1 MLGFLGCGIKFER
14 FIIPFMYGLLLFS
27 VKIFSL
33 FIINRVGSSPPRY
46 SLYAMILAI
55 TSRKF
60 FILNLFFVLF
70 QYKKDQADAL

>member
-14 FIIPFMYGLLLFS
+14 FVIPFMYGLLLVS
-27 VKIFSL
+27 VKIFYL
-33 FIINRVGSSPPRY
+33 FIINRVGSPPRY

-60 FILNLFFVLF
+60 FVLNLFFVLF
-70 QYKKDQADAL
+70 QYKKDQTDAL